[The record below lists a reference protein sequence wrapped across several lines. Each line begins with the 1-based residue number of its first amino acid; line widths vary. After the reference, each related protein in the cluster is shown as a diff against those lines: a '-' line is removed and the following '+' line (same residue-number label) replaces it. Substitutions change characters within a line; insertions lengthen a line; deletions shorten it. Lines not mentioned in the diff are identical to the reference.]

1 MSERAFEIEQ
11 ATTGMDIMPT
21 QLYVCNACCCGVE
34 RKGNMAVPLEELK
47 QAWAEHGLAPE
58 VKLTVSSCLG
68 PCSMANVCMFSNESG
83 RTWIGNLSTQ
93 EHYDVLVEW
102 AQQVAQK
109 GPDHPLPSML
119 DALRFTPA

>member
-47 QAWAEHGLAPE
+47 QAWAEHSLAPE

-68 PCSMANVCMFSNESG
+68 PCSMANVCMFTNESG
-83 RTWIGNLSTQ
+83 ENMDRKLEQRRPLSMSS
-93 EHYDVLVEW
+93 LNGRNRW
-102 AQQVAQK
+102 
-109 GPDHPLPSML
+109 
-119 DALRFTPA
+119 R